1 MTTPLG
7 VQLYSVRDDIG
18 QDALP
23 ATLARLAV
31 LGFTHAEPYDILSD
45 TEGLAAALDASGLR
59 ATTAH
64 AKITEL
70 DRDAVLAAAVRLGV
84 ETVIVPWV
92 RPESIATRD
101 GVEALAAAL
110 NEASA
115 AAAAHGI
122 RVGYH
127 NHDFEF
133 AQHID
138 GVPAYELLVGL
149 LDPAVVLE
157 LDTYWAAVGGA
168 DVTELLP
175 RLGDRVRFLHV
186 KHDDANPFDIA
197 DVIPR
202 ANSLELPV
210 VEVVVHEGDVFP
222 LIEENARYFLGLVNA

>member
-18 QDALP
+18 PDALP
-23 ATLARLAV
+23 ATLARLAS
-31 LGFTHAEPYDILSD
+31 LGFTHAEPYDILGD
-45 TEGLAAALDASGLR
+45 TEGLADALESSGLR

-70 DRDAVLAAAVRLGV
+70 DRDAVLAAAARLGV

-92 RPESIATRD
+92 RPDSIATRE
-101 GVEALAAAL
+101 GVSALAAAI
-110 NEASA
+110 NA
-115 AAAAHGI
+115 AAAAEQGI

-133 AQHID
+133 SQKID
-138 GVPAYELLVGL
+138 GVPVYELLVEQ

-168 DVTELLP
+168 DVTELIP
-175 RLGDRVRFLHV
+175 RLAHRIRFLHV
-186 KHDDANPFDIA
+186 KHDSANPFDIA
-197 DVIPR
+197 EVLPL
-202 ANSLELPV
+202 ATSLELPV

-222 LIEENARYFLGLVNA
+222 LVEQNARYFGELVNA

>member
-18 QDALP
+18 PDALP
-23 ATLARLAV
+23 ATLARLAA
-31 LGFTHAEPYDILSD
+31 LGFTHVEPYDILSD
-45 TEGLAAALDASGLR
+45 TDGLASALQASGLR
-59 ATTAH
+59 AVTAH

-70 DRDAVLAAAVRLGV
+70 DRDAVLAAAARLGV

-92 RPESIATRD
+92 RPETIATRE
-101 GVEALAAAL
+101 GVEALAAAI
-110 NEASA
+110 NAASS

-138 GVPAYELLVGL
+138 GVPAYEVLVGL

-168 DVTELLP
+168 DVTELIP

-197 DVIPR
+197 DVIPL
-202 ANSLELPV
+202 ASSLELPV

-222 LIEENARYFLGLVNA
+222 LVEENARYFLGLVNA